1 MNEKTVWESYTEED
15 KKKVYDFCEEYR
27 TFLSKCKTERE
38 CVKEILKEAEA
49 KGIELLKNAK
59 ADEPV
64 LTLKSLEALEKMAN
78 GQSTKIIVPSDLQ
91 NLATLGT
98 TIREMLDTNGK
109 NN

>member
-1 MNEKTVWESYTEED
+1 MLK
-15 KKKVYDFCEEYR
+15 
-27 TFLSKCKTERE
+27 
-38 CVKEILKEAEA
+38 LKEAEA